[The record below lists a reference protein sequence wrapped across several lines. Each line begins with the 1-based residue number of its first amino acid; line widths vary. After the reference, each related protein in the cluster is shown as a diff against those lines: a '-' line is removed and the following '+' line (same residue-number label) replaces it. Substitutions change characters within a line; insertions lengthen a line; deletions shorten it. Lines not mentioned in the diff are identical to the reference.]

1 MHRTVSP
8 PGGFGGL
15 WDENWHAKPV
25 VELLA
30 SAL

>member
-1 MHRTVSP
+1 MHRKASP

-15 WDENWHAKPV
+15 WDENWEVKPV
-25 VELLA
+25 VDLLA